1 MLMAGTN
8 ITASDDTLQKISE
21 EYLYKSIRHPKPH
34 LQSEIRQLRIVYS
47 LDAKQYSVLK
57 KNLPYF
63 VCGVFSPPFR
73 RTENFA
79 YIDRFVLDIDDIQ
92 AKGLDLNELKDRI
105 KTDGRVLMC
114 FSSPSEDGL
123 KVMFRL
129 AERCYDKNVYSI
141 FYKEFL
147 KRFSSQ
153 HGLEQVIDSRTCD
166 VTRACFISMDE
177 EVWYNPDADPVSLE
191 SYIDPNDPSE
201 FFNIMHSAEDRTSV
215 SSAESCDRKPS
226 DDSGGDPDEE
236 TLRKIKAR
244 LNPKLAKIREAKE
257 AFVPEPLNTIM
268 DGLKKYIEDAGLTLT
283 EIINIQYGKKLR
295 MSLGLKQA
303 EANLFFGK
311 RGFTVVVSPRCGTDS
326 ELNNV
331 AADLIRSY
339 IEEIS

>member
-114 FSSPSEDGL
+114 FSSCSVL
-123 KVMFRL
+123 QK
-129 AERCYDKNVYSI
+129 
-141 FYKEFL
+141 
-147 KRFSSQ
+147 
-153 HGLEQVIDSRTCD
+153 
-166 VTRACFISMDE
+166 
-177 EVWYNPDADPVSLE
+177 DA
-191 SYIDPNDPSE
+191 
-201 FFNIMHSAEDRTSV
+201 MT
-215 SSAESCDRKPS
+215 
-226 DDSGGDPDEE
+226 
-236 TLRKIKAR
+236 
-244 LNPKLAKIREAKE
+244 
-257 AFVPEPLNTIM
+257 
-268 DGLKKYIEDAGLTLT
+268 
-283 EIINIQYGKKLR
+283 R
-295 MSLGLKQA
+295 MSTV
-303 EANLFFGK
+303 FFT
-311 RGFTVVVSPRCGTDS
+311 RNS
-326 ELNNV
+326 
-331 AADLIRSY
+331 
-339 IEEIS
+339 